1 MIDIALLRDNPDA
14 VRKSLRDRNLNPKL
28 TDDFLAIDDEWRK
41 ATSTLDK
48 ARAELNRVSKERDV
62 EKGKAAKAR
71 VKSFEANV
79 TGFEKRRDELL
90 LQFPNVP
97 LAEVPIGKDETENV
111 VLRRWGEPRKEKP
124 EDYLA
129 LAERLDLIDI
139 ARAGKVSGSRFG
151 YLKNEAVLLEFAL
164 VRFAFDLAVKEGFI
178 PVIPP
183 VLVKPEMMLGM
194 GKVKFI
200 EGDDAFFLPKDNLY
214 LVGSA
219 EHTIGP
225 MHAGEIFEEKDLPRR
240 YIGFSTSFRREA
252 GSYGKDTRGILRV
265 HQFDKAELF
274 SFTKPEDSA
283 KEHEFLIAFQEKFMQ
298 ALGLPYQVVQ
308 ICTGDMGFPDAR
320 QVDIETWMP
329 SEGKYRETS
338 SASNTTDYQARGLN
352 IKYKPTAG
360 DKQQKTQF
368 VHMLNATAVSQRP
381 IIMILENYQTKD
393 GGVEM
398 PKALQSYLGFKKI
411 EPHK

>member
-97 LAEVPIGKDETENV
+97 LAEVPIGKDETENI
-111 VLRRWGEPRKEKP
+111 VLRTWGEPRKDKV
-124 EDYLA
+124 EDYLT